1 MARRAKGFLED
12 LLVIF
17 VLMAVIYGIY
27 SYFFPSNEEQQPEI
41 NSAIEQKTENEVS
54 NKLAIVEQKVEKME
68 ETKKESTPSN
78 EPTTTSQKDIVI
90 PVVENRPQTPIIESN
105 TPPVVIVE
113 QPKEI
118 TPPVIKEPIKEV
130 QKETQVKAEPT
141 TVQTNPLEA
150 DEKAKVE
157 QFFENI
163 RKHILENLDT
173 TLDKSKITKG
183 EFTNFKVTVLKDG
196 GYEQITYLGG
206 NKEYYELVKPAIR
219 KAFPVQMDPTL
230 KNSFPR
236 YFRMKIEF

>member
-17 VLMAVIYGIY
+17 VLAGIIYGVY
-27 SYFFPSNEEQQPEI
+27 SYFFPSTEEEQIEVT
-41 NSAIEQKTENEVS
+41 STIEQKVENEVA
-54 NKLAIVEQKVEKME
+54 NKLAIIEQKVEKVE
-68 ETKKESTPSN
+68 EKKPETFTNNEQSN
-78 EPTTTSQKDIVI
+78 TTAQKETIV
-90 PVVENRPQTPIIESN
+90 PVTIENSRPQTPIIESN

-113 QPKEI
+113 QPKE
-118 TPPVIKEPIKEV
+118 PIKEI
-130 QKETQVKAEPT
+130 QKEATTKIEQPSTTQNS
-141 TVQTNPLEA
+141 QLET
-150 DEKAKVE
+150 DEKVKIE
-157 QFFENI
+157 QFFERI
-163 RKHILENLDT
+163 RKQILENLDT

-219 KAFPVQMDPTL
+219 KAFPVQMDPVL